1 MEIQTREFLYAVG
14 IGTISLI
21 VVAVG
26 YIVSLVLNQRKFIAK
41 QQESY
46 DQLRELSARIQK
58 VREEERLKIAQEIH
72 DELGQMLTVAKL
84 YLSVLP
90 QQKNGKAPSREV
102 KKRVN
107 SVVKMIDDSINIVKG
122 IAYELRP
129 IVLDDMGVR
138 EAIEWEGK
146 NFQAKTGIVCSVS
159 SQGEEIQLAKDRA
172 VALFRIFQEA
182 MTNVA
187 RHAEAT
193 RVSVNIT
200 SNKTQILMKV
210 SDNGKGMETSA
221 MGKKKSLGIVGM
233 KERAMFLGGE
243 LSVATENGSGTTVT
257 LRIPIFKDDANGK

>member
-1 MEIQTREFLYAVG
+1 MEVQTREFLYAVA
-14 IGTISLI
+14 IGTISL
-21 VVAVG
+21 VVIAVG
-26 YIVSLVLNQRKFIAK
+26 YIISLVINQRKFIAK
-41 QQESY
+41 QQASY
-46 DQLRELSARIQK
+46 DQLRELSARIQE

-90 QQKNGKAPSREV
+90 QHKNGKAPSREV

-107 SVVKMIDDSINIVKG
+107 AVVKMIDDSINIVKG

-146 NFQAKTGIVCSVS
+146 NFQAKTGIACTVN
-159 SQGEEIQLAKDRA
+159 SQGDDIHLAKDKA

-187 RHAEAT
+187 RHADAT
-193 RVSVNIT
+193 RVSVDLT
-200 SNKTQILMKV
+200 ATKTQILMKV
-210 SDNGKGMETSA
+210 SDNGKGIETGA

-243 LSVATENGSGTTVT
+243 LRVAPANGSGTIVT
-257 LRIPIFKDDANGK
+257 LRIPIMKDDFDGK